1 MTASTT
7 QDRPVSSAGPRFPF
21 TAIVGQTA
29 MKRALILNAINTRI
43 GGVLIRGKKGTA
55 KSTAVRSL
63 AALLPEVQVVQGC
76 PYSCLPEIR
85 QGLCQ
90 WCHPHPEP
98 TPEEAGTLREDAPSV
113 TRQVR
118 IVDLPVGATEDRLVG
133 SLDIE
138 QAIRSGSRSFE
149 PGLIATT
156 HRGILYVDE
165 VNLLNDHLVDVLLD
179 AAAMGRNYVEREGIS
194 VSHAAEFILVGTMNP
209 EEGDLRPQL
218 LDRFGLA
225 VEVDSAF
232 TPEER
237 REVVKRRIAYESD
250 PYGFM
255 DRWHDFEEAERER
268 ILRSRQ
274 LLDQVNVSD
283 DILELITDICAE
295 YQVDGLRADIVM
307 YKTASTIAAY
317 EGRDH
322 VVPEDV
328 REAAEMALL
337 HRQRRQPF
345 QQPNLVT
352 EQLDSMIDEFQ
363 NRPQDRESR
372 HQDQAQSEEQDDAD
386 PDSPDQSA
394 PNVPDSG
401 GEAGPEEQPPDPRGD
416 SGPEDQYFEVGSPFS
431 VRSLQ
436 VNPPDHRARPSSGRR
451 ARTVSGTPSGRYIGA
466 AVPQEKASDLALD
479 ATLRAAAPHQ
489 SQRRAHPHPNL
500 FPGDERTSD
509 TPELLVEP
517 WDLREKV
524 RETKTGSLILFVVD
538 ASGSMGAQRRMVAV
552 KGAILSLLL
561 DAYQRRDRVGLI
573 AFRGTGAQV
582 LLPPTSSVDL
592 AHAMLQEMPT
602 GGRTPLSRGLLLAME
617 VIEAEKQKD
626 RNVLPL
632 LVVLTDGRANVA
644 MGSSAA
650 EPPGGNSLLDSAT
663 AVEEAALQRPMGNS
677 GADLP
682 LKEARAMAAAI
693 REQKI
698 SAVVIDTETD
708 FLRLGLANSI
718 ADEMGAP
725 CLKLEELHADGL
737 ADAVRLQVATSGTS
751 PLTPDEIQGLLEQIK
766 LS

>member
-1 MTASTT
+1 MTTDMS
-7 QDRPVSSAGPRFPF
+7 QRSGEPRFPF
-21 TAIVGQTA
+21 TAIVGQTT

-63 AALLPEVQVVQGC
+63 AALLPEVSVLRGC
-76 PYSCLPEIR
+76 PYSCLPEKR

-90 WCHPHPEP
+90 WCQPQG
-98 TPEEAGTLREDAPSV
+98 EEAPAV

-138 QAIRSGSRSFE
+138 QAIKTGSRSFE
-149 PGLIATT
+149 PGLIAAT

-237 REVVKRRIAYESD
+237 REVVKRRIAYEAD
-250 PYGFM
+250 PFEFM
-255 DRWHDFEEAERER
+255 ASWQDAEADERER
-268 ILRSRQ
+268 ILRSQR
-274 LLDQVNVSD
+274 LLGRVAVSD

-295 YQVDGLRADIVM
+295 YEVDGLRADIVM
-307 YKTASTIAAY
+307 YKAASTIAAY

-322 VVPEDV
+322 VVAEDV
-328 REAAEMALL
+328 REAAEMTLL

-345 QQPNLVT
+345 QQPHLVT
-352 EQLDSMIDEFQ
+352 EQLDSMIDDYQ
-363 NRPQDRESR
+363 NRSQNREPQD
-372 HQDQAQSEEQDDAD
+372 QDNSQSDEQDDGD
-386 PDSPDQSA
+386 PDSPD
-394 PNVPDSG
+394 
-401 GEAGPEEQPPDPRGD
+401 PEEQPPTPPGD
-416 SGPEDQYFEVGSPFS
+416 SGPQDQYFEVGTPFS

-436 VNPPDHRARPSSGRR
+436 VKPPDHRARPTGGRR
-451 ARTVSGTPSGRYIGA
+451 ARTVSGSPSGRYVDA
-466 AVPQEKASDLALD
+466 SVPEGNASDLALD

-489 SQRRAHPHPNL
+489 IQRRHPHPNPL
-500 FPGDERTSD
+500 PPGDGTEVEEG
-509 TPELLVEP
+509 PAFLIEP
-517 WDLREKV
+517 WDVREKV

-573 AFRGTGAQV
+573 AFRGTSAQV
-582 LLPPTSSVDL
+582 ILPPTASVDL
-592 AHAMLQEMPT
+592 AHTLLRELPT

-617 VIEAEKQKD
+617 VVESEKQKD

-632 LVVLTDGRANVA
+632 LVVLSDGRANVA
-644 MGSSAA
+644 MGNAEAPPAA
-650 EPPGGNSLLDSAT
+650 TEMRGASLPIA
-663 AVEEAALQRPMGNS
+663 
-677 GADLP
+677 
-682 LKEARAMAAAI
+682 EARAVAATI
-693 REQKI
+693 REQRI
-698 SAVVIDTETD
+698 SSVVVDTETD
-708 FLRLGLANSI
+708 FLRLGLAGPI
-718 ADEMGAP
+718 AEAMGAP
-725 CLKLEELHADGL
+725 CIKLEELHSDAL
-737 ADAVRLQVATSGTS
+737 ADAVRMQLPTSDDS
-751 PLTPDEIQGLLEQIK
+751 PLTPEEIQGLLQRIR
-766 LS
+766 LT

>member
-7 QDRPVSSAGPRFPF
+7 YNRSEPRFPF

-63 AALLPEVQVVQGC
+63 AALLPEVSVVRGC
-76 PYSCLPEIR
+76 PYSC
-85 QGLCQ
+85 
-90 WCHPHPEP
+90 HPDNPQPICSHGKETSP
-98 TPEEAGTLREDAPSV
+98 V

-149 PGLIATT
+149 PGLIAAT

-237 REVVKRRIAYESD
+237 REVVRRRIAYESD
-250 PYGFM
+250 PFGFI
-255 DRWHDFEEAERER
+255 DRWQEAEVEERER
-268 ILRSRQ
+268 ILLSRQ
-274 LLDQVNVSD
+274 RLDAVTVAD

-295 YQVDGLRADIVM
+295 YEVDGLRADIVM

-345 QQPNLVT
+345 QQPHLVT

-363 NRPQDRESR
+363 NRPQDREPR
-372 HQDQAQSEEQDDAD
+372 DQDQSQSEEQDDGD
-386 PDSPDQSA
+386 PDSPDQ
-394 PNVPDSG
+394 D
-401 GEAGPEEQPPDPRGD
+401 EQDEQPQDPYGN
-416 SGPEDQYFEVGSPFS
+416 SGPQDQYFEVGNPFS

-436 VNPPDHRARPSSGRR
+436 VKPPDHRARPSGGRR
-451 ARTVSGTPSGRYIGA
+451 ARTVSGNPSGRYVSA

-489 SQRRAHPHPNL
+489 VRRRSHPHPN
-500 FPGDERTSD
+500 PPPEGAGTGDS
-509 TPELLVEP
+509 PAFLIEP
-517 WDLREKV
+517 WDVREKV

-617 VIEAEKQKD
+617 VIETEKQKD

-632 LVVLTDGRANVA
+632 LVVLSDGRANVA
-644 MGSSAA
+644 MGSG
-650 EPPGGNSLLDSAT
+650 E
-663 AVEEAALQRPMGNS
+663 GNS
-677 GADLP
+677 GSSDSPSSGLP
-682 LKEARAMAAAI
+682 LAEARAMAAAI

-708 FLRLGLANSI
+708 FLRLGLATTI
-718 ADEMGAP
+718 AEEMGAP

-737 ADAVRLQVATSGTS
+737 ADAVRLQVATTETS
-751 PLTPDEIQGLLEQIK
+751 PLAPGEIQGLLEQIK
-766 LS
+766 LR

>member
-1 MTASTT
+1 MTTSETKN
-7 QDRPVSSAGPRFPF
+7 RSEPRFPF

-43 GGVLIRGKKGTA
+43 GGVLVRGKKGTA

-63 AALLPEVQVVQGC
+63 AALLPEVGVRRGC
-76 PYSCLPEIR
+76 PYSCSPDSEPD
-85 QGLCQ
+85 LCI
-90 WCHPHPEP
+90 WCQENG
-98 TPEEAGTLREDAPSV
+98 EGAAAVS
-113 TRQVR
+113 RQVR

-138 QAIRSGSRSFE
+138 QAIKTGSRSFE
-149 PGLIATT
+149 PGLIAAT

-225 VEVDSAF
+225 VEVGSAF

-237 REVVKRRIAYESD
+237 REVVKRRIAYEAD
-250 PYGFM
+250 PFGFM
-255 DRWHDFEEAERER
+255 GQWQDSEAAERER
-268 ILRSRQ
+268 ILQSRR
-274 LLDQVNVSD
+274 LLDRVTVPE

-345 QQPNLVT
+345 QQPHLVT

-363 NRPQDRESR
+363 NRPQDREA
-372 HQDQAQSEEQDDAD
+372 QDRDQSQSEEQDDGD
-386 PDSPDQSA
+386 PDSPEQ
-394 PNVPDSG
+394 
-401 GEAGPEEQPPDPRGD
+401 EEQPPEPRGE
-416 SGPEDQYFEVGSPFS
+416 SSPQDQYFEVGNPFS

-436 VNPPDHRARPSSGRR
+436 VKPPDHRARPTGGRR
-451 ARTVSGTPSGRYIGA
+451 ARTVSGSPSGRYIGA
-466 AVPQEKASDLALD
+466 AAPQDKASDLALD
-479 ATLRAAAPHQ
+479 ATLRSAAPHQ
-489 SQRRAHPHPNL
+489 VQRRQMLTEDRSGEESPAFL
-500 FPGDERTSD
+500 I
-509 TPELLVEP
+509 EP
-517 WDLREKV
+517 RDVLEKV

-592 AHAMLQEMPT
+592 AHVLLSEMPT

-617 VIEAEKQKD
+617 VIETEKQKD

-632 LVVLTDGRANVA
+632 LVVLSDGRANVA
-644 MGSSAA
+644 MGRGDQT
-650 EPPGGNSLLDSAT
+650 PGQSQPSGAAT
-663 AVEEAALQRPMGNS
+663 ALA
-677 GADLP
+677 
-682 LKEARAMAAAI
+682 EARAVASAI
-693 REQKI
+693 KEQGI
-698 SAVVIDTETD
+698 ASVVIDTETD
-708 FLRLGLANSI
+708 FLRMGLAEPI
-718 ADEMGAP
+718 AEAMGAP
-725 CLKLEELHADGL
+725 CMKLEELHSDAL
-737 ADAVRLQVATSGTS
+737 ADTVRMQMT
-751 PLTPDEIQGLLEQIK
+751 TPDRAPLAPEEIQGLLERIR
-766 LS
+766 L